1 MFADILLEDNAE
13 LKVKLREKAMPVK
26 EYHQVRLPHGH
37 SKYSVRKAHLASD
50 SLHGSQCFLMFISF
64 QCSTLF
70 TICSCPCAVAFASNL
85 SEEAHHPI
93 SNRCACVSTQCV
105 VHV

>member
-37 SKYSVRKAHLASD
+37 SKYSVRKAHLLQIHFIVVNAFLCSFHFNAQLFLQ
-50 SLHGSQCFLMFISF
+50 SAAVHVQLHLPP
-64 QCSTLF
+64 TLVKKHIIQYP
-70 TICSCPCAVAFASNL
+70 T
-85 SEEAHHPI
+85 
-93 SNRCACVSTQCV
+93 V